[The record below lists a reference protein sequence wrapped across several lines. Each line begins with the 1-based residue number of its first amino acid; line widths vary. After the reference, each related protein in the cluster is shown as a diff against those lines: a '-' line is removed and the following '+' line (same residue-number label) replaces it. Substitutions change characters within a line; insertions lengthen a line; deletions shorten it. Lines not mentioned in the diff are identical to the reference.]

1 MDQLQAGQ
9 TLIWRQ
15 VGIFKREW
23 HIQAEGAAKTDRLAR
38 LRQPSLARGRA
49 EVHWAGDEQAAPYL
63 TLRIT
68 GILRQVL
75 LIESPDLNLPLPIQS
90 DLSLSGRH
98 AFTLANGRAFTWVS
112 TNFWRTRWEL
122 RQADSETPLI
132 QAAYNPWQRGGRLQL
147 GPALESLPLP
157 EAWLL
162 VSLCWYL
169 MIIQMQ
175 RAAAASAAGAS

>member
-1 MDQLQAGQ
+1 MQTLQAGQ
-9 TLIWRQ
+9 TLLWRQ
-15 VGIFKREW
+15 AGIFKREW
-23 HIQAEGAAKTDRLAR
+23 FIQLEGAAKEERLAR

-49 EVHWAGDEQAAPYL
+49 EMHWTTDEQAAPYL

-68 GILRQVL
+68 GILRQTL
-75 LIESPDLNLPLPIQS
+75 LIESTDLNLPLPLQS

-98 AFTLANGRAFTWVS
+98 AFTLANGRAFTWAP

-122 RQADSETPLI
+122 RQAESDAPVI
-132 QAAYNPWQRGGRLQL
+132 QASYNAWQRGGRLQL
-147 GPALESLPLP
+147 EPALESLPLP

-175 RAAAASAAGAS
+175 RAAASAAGAS